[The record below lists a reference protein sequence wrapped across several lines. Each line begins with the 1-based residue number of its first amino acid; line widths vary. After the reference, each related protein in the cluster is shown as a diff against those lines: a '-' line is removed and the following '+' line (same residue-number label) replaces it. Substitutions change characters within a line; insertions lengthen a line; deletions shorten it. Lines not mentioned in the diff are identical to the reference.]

1 MVTQSVTTEAS
12 FSKPNNL
19 SIRLRQKISDFFTL
33 ICCSR
38 TKLLN
43 FELNKRHLR
52 EALLFCFHLKKTAA
66 QAHDMLMDA
75 YDTYAP
81 SKTTCRDWFHRFKD
95 GDFEVE
101 DHERSGRPKLFED
114 DELEALIDQDPS

>member
-1 MVTQSVTTEAS
+1 MVMQSVTTEAS

-81 SKTTCRDWFHRFKD
+81 SKTMCRDCFKD
-95 GDFEVE
+95 GDFKVE